1 MLPYGSR
8 PNSPPKLAK
17 LSAQSWLGRDEVD
30 QVEYLV
36 AGPATL
42 FRPVKVDLSRF
53 GDQLGQVCLILNRF
67 VFKYVF
73 DVRNTY

>member
-1 MLPYGSR
+1 MLPYGSQ
-8 PNSPPKLAK
+8 PNSLPKLAK

-30 QVEYLV
+30 QVGYLIV
-36 AGPATL
+36 APATL
-42 FRPVKVDLSRF
+42 FRPVKVDLTRF
-53 GDQLGQVCLILNRF
+53 GDRLGQVCLILNRF